1 VPCWWCGQGA
11 IGRETGRDGRR
22 PAPFVSDATV
32 LVIQSRFEGDEDSLQ
47 IEAGGGCL
55 GADSSGSLLSRYA
68 LRGSSPSLLLC
79 GSLSLRSPGGGE
91 LREGGGVM
99 RCRLLWW
106 KDSCSEL
113 RKVDIDSSLLYLV
126 NLCGIFFSVFCSFL
140 VGA

>member
-1 VPCWWCGQGA
+1 
-11 IGRETGRDGRR
+11 
-22 PAPFVSDATV
+22 
-32 LVIQSRFEGDEDSLQ
+32 
-47 IEAGGGCL
+47 
-55 GADSSGSLLSRYA
+55 
-68 LRGSSPSLLLC
+68 
-79 GSLSLRSPGGGE
+79 
-91 LREGGGVM
+91 M